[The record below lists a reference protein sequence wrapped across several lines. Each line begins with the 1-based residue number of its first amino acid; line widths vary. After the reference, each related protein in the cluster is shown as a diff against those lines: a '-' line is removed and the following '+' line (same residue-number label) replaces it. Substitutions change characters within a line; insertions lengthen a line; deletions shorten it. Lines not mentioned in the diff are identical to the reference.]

1 MGEFLEKL
9 YDVLFH
15 PVAAMRKIAAEA
27 KIGQAAAAFFL
38 SVLIPAW
45 AMYFGLKSAAI
56 TAWGNIFI
64 LLEVV
69 GSLLIWWFSAAFF
82 HLIAELLGGQGK
94 AKGLLSCMGFGYIPR
109 IFIVP
114 FWVMA
119 SLMPEGARTI
129 FLGLSMLLVSV
140 WTLVLQVIAIR
151 EAHQLTNAKSII
163 VLLSPVLLLLSFIA
177 GLCILLAS
185 VVKLPLSFI

>member
-15 PVAAMRKIAAEA
+15 PAAAMREIAAEA
-27 KIGQAAAAFFL
+27 KIGQAVAAFFL

-45 AMYFGLKSAAI
+45 AMYFGLKAVAI

-64 LLEVV
+64 VLEVV
-69 GSLLIWWFSAAFF
+69 GSLLVWWFSAAFF
-82 HLIAELLGGQGK
+82 HLIAELLGGQGQ
-94 AKGLLSCMGFGYIPR
+94 AKGLLACMGFGYIPR

-114 FWVMA
+114 FWVIA

-140 WTLVLQVIAIR
+140 WTLGLQVIAIR

-177 GLCILLAS
+177 VLCILLAG
-185 VVKLPLSFI
+185 VVKLPFSFI